1 MNINWGPPKES
12 KYLSFVYGSE
22 WDKEEFKLVGFRH
35 TPLGWSM
42 NIWRLSISYDNY
54 KHLKPRPQGQER

>member
-1 MNINWGPPKES
+1 MTINWGSALKP

-22 WDKEEFKLVGFRH
+22 WDKEDFKMFEYSK

-42 NIWRLSISYDNY
+42 NVWRLSISYDNFENV
-54 KHLKPRPQGQER
+54 K